1 MINEYSA
8 TINEKEYLIKI
19 EHKNK
24 VLDNHS
30 DFSETLSFE
39 AAKAEY
45 DHCVQRSE
53 KLDNKIYII
62 LTVYAFLFVL
72 LCDIIKKI
80 ETFSFPKN
88 QIQLILLITYSILL
102 ALNISLYI
110 FTLIQ
115 LTHLLKGVSI
125 SRFKPIAIL
134 EREMI
139 DANSKTVARYICS
152 KYNESISENN
162 DIIEKRF
169 KKFNNCVNCTIPII
183 VISISLIFISNFI
196 S

>member
-39 AAKAEY
+39 ATKAEY